1 MDNKKILA
9 MDPYIL
15 LSWINTKLRDEFNTL
30 DMLCDDYEIENEDI
44 INKLK
49 FIDYIYNEETN
60 QFISSE
66 A

>member
-1 MDNKKILA
+1 MLA